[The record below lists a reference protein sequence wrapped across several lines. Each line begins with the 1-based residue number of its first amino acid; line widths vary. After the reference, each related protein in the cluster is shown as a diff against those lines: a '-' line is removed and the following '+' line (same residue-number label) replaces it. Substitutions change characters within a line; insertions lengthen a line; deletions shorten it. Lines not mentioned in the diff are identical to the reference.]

1 MTTTPDYLSTKRAW
15 DLMSRCV
22 VVVSKDA
29 SLSEAADVLARAGV
43 TGVPVVDES
52 GRCVGVL
59 SKTDIVMPHKL
70 NGELVTDYMTKNPV
84 TVLPHA
90 TIHELARLMLDERI
104 HRVIVVD
111 TAEHPIGIVTN
122 SDIVAAVVHA
132 TENHDANE

>member
-1 MTTTPDYLSTKRAW
+1 MSATPDLLWTKRAW

-29 SLSEAADVLARAGV
+29 SLSDAVHMLARAGV

-52 GRCVGVL
+52 GRCFGVL
-59 SKTDIVMPHKL
+59 SNTDFVMPHKV
-70 NGELVTDYMTKNPV
+70 NGELVTDYMTKNPI

-90 TIHELARLMLDERI
+90 TIHEVARIMLDAHI

-111 TAEHPIGIVTN
+111 TKEHPVGIVTS

-132 TENHDANE
+132 TEHHE